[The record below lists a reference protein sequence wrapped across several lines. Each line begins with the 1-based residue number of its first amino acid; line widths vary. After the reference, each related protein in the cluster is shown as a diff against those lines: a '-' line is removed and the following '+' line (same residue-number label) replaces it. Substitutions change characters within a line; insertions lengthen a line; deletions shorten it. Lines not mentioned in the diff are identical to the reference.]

1 MVELKIDKEFKDKI
15 PPLTDAEFEQLRE
28 NILSD
33 GEVYEPIATWNG
45 VIVDGHNR
53 WQIVQEHPEI
63 PFRIKEMDFADK
75 WAAFEWMYR
84 KQLGRRNLSDEQKT
98 YMVGKM
104 LEARKHSGNQYTA
117 MSAAGQNDREQRS
130 RKEIKEGTA
139 GEIGKE
145 IGMSEKNVR
154 RAEHFA
160 KGLDAIREVSP
171 AAADKVLEGKSGVSK
186 QTIAEMRNADGEE
199 VKEVAKAIEEGRPVS
214 RKPRSMSPQ
223 MKDFSKKLLDVV
235 SEMENTNKA
244 YTLDD
249 AIRDLNSAEDVF
261 INQIEFVLEERE
273 EVISSDERGK
283 EQVAAFIESVIND
296 LNNLKGRFI

>member
-1 MVELKIDKEFKDKI
+1 MVELKIDPEFRDKI

-33 GEVYEPIATWNG
+33 GEVYEPIVTWNG

-53 WQIVQEHPEI
+53 WRIVQENPQI
-63 PFRIKEMDFADK
+63 PFRTKEIEFANK
-75 WAAFEWMYR
+75 WEAFAWMYK

-98 YMVGKM
+98 YLMGKRNEAEKLAVGSNQHTHG
-104 LEARKHSGNQYTA
+104 EGVQNGPARPKGKTA
-117 MSAAGQNDREQRS
+117 QRIAD
-130 RKEIKEGTA
+130 EYGVGYGT
-139 GEIGKE
+139 
-145 IGMSEKNVR
+145 VL
-154 RAEHFA
+154 RAENFA
-160 KGLDAIREVSP
+160 KGLDAIREVSQI
-171 AAADKVLEGKSGVSK
+171 AADKVLEGKSGVSK
-186 QTIAEMRNADGEE
+186 QTIAEMRDADNEE
-199 VKEVAKAIEEGRPVS
+199 VKEVAKAIEEGKPVR
-214 RKPRSMSPQ
+214 RKPRPMSPQ

-261 INQIEFVLEERE
+261 INQIEFVLEERK
-273 EVISSDERGK
+273 EVIGSDKRGK
-283 EQVAAFIESVIND
+283 EQVTAFIESVIND

>member
-1 MVELKIDKEFKDKI
+1 MVELKIDKEFKEKI

-28 NILSD
+28 NILAD
-33 GEVYEPIATWNG
+33 GEVYEPIVTWDG

-53 WQIVQEHPEI
+53 WRVIQENPQI
-63 PFRIKEMDFADK
+63 PFRTKEMDFADK

-98 YMVGKM
+98 YLLGK
-104 LEARKHSGNQYTA
+104 LYEARKNCYGGDRKS
-117 MSAAGQNDREQRS
+117 SRQNGDMKPNGRTVQIIAKEQGVGS
-130 RKEIKEGTA
+130 KTVE
-139 GEIGKE
+139 
-145 IGMSEKNVR
+145 

-171 AAADKVLEGKSGVSK
+171 AAADKVLDGKAGVSK

-199 VKEVAKAIEEGRPVS
+199 VKEVAKAIEEGKPVS
-214 RKPRSMSPQ
+214 RKPRPMSPQ
-223 MKDFSKKLLDVV
+223 MKDFTEKIVSVV
-235 SEMENTNKA
+235 EEMEDLTKERK
-244 YTLDD
+244 YGLDD
-249 AIRDLNSAEDVF
+249 AMRDLNSAEDIF
-261 INQIEFVLEERE
+261 INQVEFVLEERK

-283 EQVAAFIESVIND
+283 EQVIGFIESVIND